1 MIDGGWLFFVI
12 IIKIKQNYRKCTLIP
27 YNISVKAMEVL
38 MKIISHRGFWKKASE
53 KNSIYALKKSI
64 EHSFG
69 FETDLRVYKNNLV
82 ISHDVVEKELTLL
95 TQILEELE
103 NYDLLFAW
111 NIKSD
116 GLSKLITKTFEK
128 TILEK
133 SFFFDMSIP
142 ETLVFRDSGLNYLF
156 RISEFESLSILAETS
171 SGFWIDAFISDWWT
185 EHNQLETF
193 LNYNKKVFI
202 VSPELH
208 HRDYLTAWNFLKK
221 YSSSENLVICTDYPD
236 KAEVYFNG

>member
-1 MIDGGWLFFVI
+1 MALFFI
-12 IIKIKQNYRKCTLIP
+12 ITEIKQNCRKSTLLP
-27 YNISVKAMEVL
+27 YNISMKIMEVL

-64 EHSFG
+64 KHSFG
-69 FETDLRVYKNNLV
+69 FETDLRDYKNDLV
-82 ISHDVVEKELTLL
+82 ISHDIIEKELTLL
-95 TQILEELE
+95 TQILEDLE
-103 NYDLLFAW
+103 NCDLLFAW

-116 GLSKLITKTFEK
+116 GLDKLITKTFK
-128 TILEK
+128 QTILEK
-133 SFFFDMSIP
+133 SYFFDMSIP

-185 EHNQLETF
+185 EHNQLETI
-193 LNYNKKVFI
+193 LKHNKKNFI

-208 HRDYLTAWNFLKK
+208 NRDYLKAWNFLKK
-221 YSSSENLVICTDYPD
+221 YSSNDNLVLCTDYPD